1 MPESIGF
8 CEKHE
13 LPLDRNGE
21 CELCRLSEMP
31 SRPPPVRSGFLAVVI
46 PLALLLAGALWVV
59 SSYTAQPA
67 SVPERGVPRP
77 PSNDAASTA
86 PTN

>member
-1 MPESIGF
+1 MAESIGF

-31 SRPPPVRSGFLAVVI
+31 SRPPPVRTGFLAIVI
-46 PLALLLAGALWVV
+46 PVALLLAGAVWVV
-59 SSYTAQPA
+59 SSYSSQPQGTT
-67 SVPERGVPRP
+67 ERGVPRP
-77 PSNDAASTA
+77 GSP
-86 PTN
+86 